1 MSSSILSEPVDV
13 SKYGVIYAGA
23 QKNIAPAGVTLVIVR
38 KDLISDGMEFCPTML
53 KWKTQAE
60 NDSLYNTPPAF
71 AIYMAMLVLRHL
83 KKLGGLTAM
92 QKINQEKAA
101 LLYDYIDSSDF
112 YTNSV
117 VKEDRSLMNV
127 PFVTPNADL
136 DKKFVQEAAKAGF
149 VSIKGHKLVGGMRAS
164 IYNAMPRE
172 GIVALIEFMKKFE
185 QENK

>member
-1 MSSSILSEPVDV
+1 
-13 SKYGVIYAGA
+13 
-23 QKNIAPAGVTLVIVR
+23 
-38 KDLISDGMEFCPTML
+38 ML

-60 NDSLYNTPPAF
+60 NESLYNTPPAF

-127 PFVTPNADL
+127 PFVTP
-136 DKKFVQEAAKAGF
+136 KF
-149 VSIKGHKLVGGMRAS
+149 SIL
-164 IYNAMPRE
+164 
-172 GIVALIEFMKKFE
+172 AL
-185 QENK
+185 